1 MASVTR
7 LAPLT
12 HDIGDLEYVFPKT
25 PDSDYI
31 VDDSSFVPMKEA
43 IKQLSAVG
51 VSSDSLKPYYDFQD
65 GEDTGIEIPITRTKN
80 GKDIAEISSHIME
93 QVDELSDKVNKAK
106 EFEKF
111 KQDKAAEMQ
120 SMKNNVST
128 TPEA

>member
-1 MASVTR
+1 MATVTR

-12 HDIGDLEYVFPKT
+12 HDIGDLEYVLPKT

-51 VSSDSLKPYYDFQD
+51 ASSDSLKPYYDFQD

-93 QVDELSDKVNKAK
+93 QVDELSDQVNKAK
-106 EFEKF
+106 DLENF
-111 KQDKAAEMQ
+111 KQQKEAEMQ
-120 SMKNNVST
+120 SIKNNAST